1 MVNNRA
7 RLPKRCNKN
16 KTHQNNETHQ
26 NNKTKRWRH
35 VQKNTKKTTM
45 EQLKKL
51 MDSETKTNNMN
62 I

>member
-1 MVNNRA
+1 M
-7 RLPKRCNKN
+7 
-16 KTHQNNETHQ
+16 ETCSKEH
-26 NNKTKRWRH
+26 
-35 VQKNTKKTTM
+35 KKTTM

>member
-35 VQKNTKKTTM
+35 VQKNTKKTTK

-51 MDSETKTNNMN
+51 MDSET
-62 I
+62 